1 MATTFS
7 WRISSVKSDPNDDEF
22 IKEVNV
28 EIYGTEGSVTKMET
42 QSCLFTGNKAAVGSD
57 FKAYSTLIGSDKAFT
72 DTGED
77 TIVGWV
83 KDTFMDYKV
92 TKIQNRIQAQIDL
105 HNEKTLETDIQP
117 TSSVAKPEVTV
128 TPDTPTE

>member
-7 WRISSVKSDPNDDEF
+7 WRVKSVKSDPNDDEF
-22 IKEVNV
+22 IKEVIV
-28 EIYGTEGSVTKMET
+28 EVFGTEGSVTKMET
-42 QSCLFTGNKAAVGSD
+42 QSCIFTGNKAAVGSD

-72 DTGED
+72 STGED

-92 TKIQNRIQAQIDL
+92 TKIQNRIQAQIDT
-105 HNEKTLETDIQP
+105 HNEKVLETDVEP

-128 TPDTPTE
+128 TPDPTE

>member
-7 WRISSVKSDPNDDEF
+7 WRVKSVKSDPNDDEF
-22 IKEVNV
+22 IKEVGV

-42 QSCLFTGNKAAVGSD
+42 QSCIFTGNKAAVGSD
-57 FKAYSTLIGSDKAFT
+57 FKAYSSLIGSDKAFT
-72 DTGED
+72 ATGED

-92 TKIQNRIQAQIDL
+92 TKIQNRIQTQIDL
-105 HNEKTLETDIQP
+105 HNKKTIETDVEP
-117 TSSVAKPEVTV
+117 TSSVAKPTV
-128 TPDTPTE
+128 TKTPEE

>member
-7 WRISSVKSDPNDDEF
+7 WRVTSVKSDPNDDDF
-22 IKEVNV
+22 IKEVKV
-28 EIYGTEGSVTKMET
+28 EIYGTEDTVTKMES
-42 QSCLFTGNKAAVGSD
+42 QSCIFTGNKAAVGSD

-72 DTGED
+72 ATGED
-77 TIVGWV
+77 TIVSWV

-105 HNEKTLETDIQP
+105 HNNKTLETDVEP

-128 TPDTPTE
+128 TPDSTE

>member
-7 WRISSVKSDPNDDEF
+7 WRINSVKSDPNDDEF
-22 IKEVNV
+22 IKEVGV

-42 QSCLFTGNKAAVGSD
+42 QSCLFTGNKASVTD
-57 FKAYSTLIGSDKAFT
+57 FKPYSTLIGSDKAFT
-72 DTGED
+72 DTGEE

-105 HNEKTLETDIQP
+105 HNEKILETEVEP

-128 TPDTPTE
+128 TPDTTTE

>member
-7 WRISSVKSDPNDDEF
+7 WRVQSVKSDPNDDEF
-22 IKEVNV
+22 IKEVIV
-28 EIYGTEGSVTKMET
+28 EIFGTEGSVTKMET
-42 QSCLFTGNKAAVGSD
+42 QSCIFTGNKASVGSD

-92 TKIQNRIQAQIDL
+92 TKIQNRIQAQIDT
-105 HNEKTLETDIQP
+105 HNEKVLATEVQP
-117 TSSVAKPEVTV
+117 TSSVAKPTVTV
-128 TPDTPTE
+128 TPTPTE

>member
-7 WRISSVKSDPNDDEF
+7 WRVRSVKSDPNDDEF
-22 IKEVNV
+22 IKEVGL
-28 EIYGTEGSVTKMET
+28 EIYGTESSVTKMET
-42 QSCLFTGNKAAVGSD
+42 QSCIFTGNKAAVGSD

-72 DTGED
+72 ATGED

-92 TKIQNRIQAQIDL
+92 TKIQNRIQAQIDT
-105 HNEKTLETDIQP
+105 HNEKVLETEVEP
-117 TSSVAKPEVTV
+117 TSSVAKPEVTA
-128 TPDTPTE
+128 TPDPTE

>member
-7 WRISSVKSDPNDDEF
+7 WRVQSVKSDPNDDEF
-22 IKEVNV
+22 IKEVGV

-42 QSCLFTGNKAAVGSD
+42 QSCIFTGNKASVGSD

-72 DTGED
+72 STGED
-77 TIVGWV
+77 TIVSWV

-92 TKIQNRIQAQIDL
+92 TKIQNRIQAQIDT
-105 HNEKTLETDIQP
+105 HNEKVLATEVQP
-117 TSSVAKPEVTV
+117 TSSVAKPTVTV
-128 TPDTPTE
+128 TPDTTE

>member
-7 WRISSVKSDPNDDEF
+7 WRVKSVKSDPNDDEF
-22 IKEVNV
+22 IKEVIV
-28 EIYGTEGSVTKMET
+28 EVFGTEGSVTKMET
-42 QSCLFTGNKAAVGSD
+42 QSCIFTGNKAAVGSD

-72 DTGED
+72 STGED

-92 TKIQNRIQAQIDL
+92 TKIQNRIQTQIDL
-105 HNEKTLETDIQP
+105 HNEKTLETNVEP
-117 TSSVAKPEVTV
+117 TSSVAKPTV
-128 TPDTPTE
+128 TATPTPSE

>member
-7 WRISSVKSDPNDDEF
+7 WRVRSVKSDPNDDEF
-22 IKEVNV
+22 IKEVFV
-28 EIYGTEGSVTKMET
+28 EIFGTEGSVTKMET
-42 QSCLFTGNKAAVGSD
+42 QSCIFTGNKAAVGSD

-72 DTGED
+72 TTGED

-92 TKIQNRIQAQIDL
+92 TKIQNRIQAQIDT
-105 HNEKTLETDIQP
+105 HNEKVLENDVEP

-128 TPDTPTE
+128 TPDPTE

>member
-7 WRISSVKSDPNDDEF
+7 WRVKSVKSDPNDDEF
-22 IKEVNV
+22 IKEVIIEV
-28 EIYGTEGSVTKMET
+28 FGTEGSVTKMET
-42 QSCLFTGNKAAVGSD
+42 QSCIFTGNKAAVGSD

-72 DTGED
+72 STGED
-77 TIVGWV
+77 TLVGWV

-92 TKIQNRIQAQIDL
+92 TKIQNRIQAQIDT
-105 HNEKTLETDIQP
+105 HNQKVLETELDP

-128 TPDTPTE
+128 TPDTTT

>member
-7 WRISSVKSDPNDDEF
+7 WRVKSVKSDPNDDEF
-22 IKEVNV
+22 IKEVIV
-28 EIYGTEGSVTKMET
+28 EVFGTEGSVTKMET
-42 QSCLFTGNKAAVGSD
+42 QSCIFTGNKAAVGSD

-72 DTGED
+72 STGED

-92 TKIQNRIQAQIDL
+92 TKIQNRIQAQIDT
-105 HNEKTLETDIQP
+105 HNEKVLATEVQP
-117 TSSVAKPEVTV
+117 TSSVAKQTVTV
-128 TPDTPTE
+128 TPDTTE

>member
-7 WRISSVKSDPNDDEF
+7 WRVKSVKSDPNDDEF
-22 IKEVNV
+22 IKEVIIEV
-28 EIYGTEGSVTKMET
+28 FGTEGSVTKMET
-42 QSCLFTGNKAAVGSD
+42 QSCIFTGNKAAVGSD

-72 DTGED
+72 STGEN
-77 TIVGWV
+77 TLVGWV

-92 TKIQNRIQAQIDL
+92 TKIQNRIQAQIDT
-105 HNEKTLETDIQP
+105 HNEKVLETELDP

-128 TPDTPTE
+128 TPDTTT

>member
-7 WRISSVKSDPNDDEF
+7 WRVQSVKSDPNDDEF
-22 IKEVNV
+22 IKEVIV
-28 EIYGTEGSVTKMET
+28 EIFGTEGSVTKMET
-42 QSCLFTGNKAAVGSD
+42 QSCIFTGNKASVGSD

-92 TKIQNRIQAQIDL
+92 TKIQNRIQAQIDT
-105 HNEKTLETDIQP
+105 HNEKVLETDVEP
-117 TSSVAKPEVTV
+117 TSTVAKPEVTV
-128 TPDTPTE
+128 TPDPTE

>member
-7 WRISSVKSDPNDDEF
+7 WRIKSVKSDPNDDGF

-42 QSCLFTGNKAAVGSD
+42 QSCLFTGNKASVTD

-72 DTGED
+72 ATGEE

-92 TKIQNRIQAQIDL
+92 TNIQNRIQAQIDL
-105 HNEKTLETDIQP
+105 HNEKTLETNVEP
-117 TSSVAKPEVTV
+117 TSSVAKPTV
-128 TPDTPTE
+128 TKEPDSTPE

>member
-7 WRISSVKSDPNDDEF
+7 WRVQSVKSDPNDDEF
-22 IKEVNV
+22 IKEVGV

-42 QSCLFTGNKAAVGSD
+42 QTCIFTGNKASVGSD

-72 DTGED
+72 DTGEN

-83 KDTFMDYKV
+83 KDAFMDYKV
-92 TKIQNRIQAQIDL
+92 TKIQNRIQAQIDT
-105 HNEKTLETDIQP
+105 HNEKVLATEVEP
-117 TSSVAKPEVTV
+117 TSSVAKPTVTV
-128 TPDTPTE
+128 TPDTTE

>member
-1 MATTFS
+1 MATAFS
-7 WRISSVKSDPNDDEF
+7 WRVQSVKSDPNDDEF
-22 IKEVNV
+22 IKEVGV

-42 QSCLFTGNKAAVGSD
+42 QSCIFTGNKAAVGSD

-72 DTGED
+72 DTCED

-92 TKIQNRIQAQIDL
+92 TKIQNRIQAQIDT
-105 HNEKTLETDIQP
+105 HNEKVLETDVEP

-128 TPDTPTE
+128 TPEPTE

>member
-1 MATTFS
+1 MATAFS
-7 WRISSVKSDPNDDEF
+7 WRVQSVKSDPNDDEF
-22 IKEVNV
+22 IKEVIV
-28 EIYGTEGSVTKMET
+28 EIFGTEGSVTKMET
-42 QSCLFTGNKAAVGSD
+42 QSCIFTGNKASVGSD

-92 TKIQNRIQAQIDL
+92 TKIQNRIQAQIDT
-105 HNEKTLETDIQP
+105 HNEKVLATEVEP
-117 TSSVAKPEVTV
+117 TSSVAKPTVTV
-128 TPDTPTE
+128 TPTPTE

>member
-7 WRISSVKSDPNDDEF
+7 WRVKSVKSDPNDDEF
-22 IKEVNV
+22 IKEVIV
-28 EIYGTEGSVTKMET
+28 EVFGTEGSVTKMET
-42 QSCLFTGNKAAVGSD
+42 QSCIFTGNKAAVGSD

-72 DTGED
+72 STGED

-92 TKIQNRIQAQIDL
+92 TKIQNRIQAQIDT
-105 HNEKTLETDIQP
+105 HNEKVLETDVEP
-117 TSSVAKPEVTV
+117 TSTVAKPEVTV
-128 TPDTPTE
+128 TPDPTE